1 MAKTLNTVTVNKILK
16 SHYDSLVEAGTIT
29 PAMIQNQ
36 VWIFTDD
43 QFVSADDKA
52 NWDAKVSDK
61 TFVYD
66 QTEVASDTWV
76 IVHNLHKYP
85 SVTVVDSANS
95 VVEGDVTY
103 NSEDQL
109 TITFKSGFKGK
120 ATLN

>member
-16 SHYDSLVEAGTIT
+16 AHYDQLVQAGTIT

-52 NWDAKVSDK
+52 NWNAKESDK

-66 QTEVASDTWV
+66 QTDVASATWV
-76 IVHNLHKYP
+76 ITHNLNKYP
-85 SVTVVDSANS
+85 SVTVVDSS
-95 VVEGDVTY
+95 GTVVEGDVQY
-103 NSEDQL
+103 DSLNQV
-109 TITFKSGFKGK
+109 TITFSGGFKGK